1 MNRVY
6 AVFLA
11 IVVSVLWAVPFASAR
26 EVSPPGISGPH
37 ARLAKGNNEFAV
49 KLYRELGSR
58 EGNVF
63 FSPYSVSSALG
74 MTYAGA
80 RERTAKEIR
89 EALSFQFDSPELN
102 AAFKSMNI
110 QLRNTAAKNGQKLN
124 IANGLCITGGSPS
137 KEYKAILRE
146 YYEAEIFSGGLE
158 KINGWV
164 KIKTEGKIEKILEK
178 LSPNSMFVLLNA
190 VYFKGIWANKF
201 EKSVTRDAAFTLSPG
216 KKVTVPFMYQEK
228 DFKILTESDFQ
239 ALSLPYK
246 GNDLSMVILLPKA
259 ADGLASLE
267 RRLTDSNIKAWLAR
281 LDAEQPDNV
290 ELYLPRFSFGTDY
303 DLVPATMKLGMV
315 DAFGSSA
322 DFTGMGFKVGDL
334 WIAQIKHK
342 AFIEVNEE
350 GTEAAAATAVEM
362 ETKGMRYSTVFRAD
376 HPFVFL
382 IRDHRTGTIL
392 FMGRMADPKG

>member
-1 MNRVY
+1 MKRVFT
-6 AVFLA
+6 AFLGA
-11 IVVSVLWAVPFASAR
+11 AVSVLCTAFFASALGTCPAGT
-26 EVSPPGISGPH
+26 STPH
-37 ARLAKGNNEFAV
+37 TGLAKGNNAFST
-49 KLYRELGSR
+49 KLYSELGTR
-58 EGNVF
+58 EGNVL
-63 FSPYSVSSALG
+63 FSPYSISSALG

-80 RERTAKEIR
+80 REKTAREMR

-102 AAFKSMNI
+102 AAFKSMNR
-110 QLRNTAAKNGQKLN
+110 QLSDTAAKNGQKLN
-124 IANGLCITGGSPS
+124 IANGLCITGGGPS

-146 YYEAEIFSGGLE
+146 YYGAELFSGGLE

-164 KIKTEGKIEKILEK
+164 KTKTEGKIEKILEK

-216 KKVTVPFMYQEK
+216 KKVTVPFMYQKK
-228 DFKILTESDFQ
+228 DFKILTENDFQ

-246 GNDLSMVILLPKA
+246 GNDLSMVILLPKES
-259 ADGLASLE
+259 DGLASLE
-267 RRLTDSNIKAWLAR
+267 RRLTDSNIKAWLAK

-362 ETKGMRYSTVFRAD
+362 ETKGMRYSTVFRAN

-392 FMGRMADPKG
+392 FMGRMANPKG